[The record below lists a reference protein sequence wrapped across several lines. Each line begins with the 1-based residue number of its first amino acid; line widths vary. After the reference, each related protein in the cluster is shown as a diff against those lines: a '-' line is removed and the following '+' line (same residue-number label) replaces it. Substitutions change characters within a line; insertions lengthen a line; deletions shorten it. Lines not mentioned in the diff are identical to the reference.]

1 MPLTLA
7 PFWIVMLYY
16 ARRPVEAGFS
26 PPHTNS
32 KLPDNL
38 LAVNSSSGVAPRI
51 SLERMFS
58 PLSQDQM
65 QLPDLACESLANV

>member
-1 MPLTLA
+1 
-7 PFWIVMLYY
+7 MLYY
-16 ARRPVEAGFS
+16 ARLPVEVGFS

-38 LAVNSSSGVAPRI
+38 LVVNSSSGTAPRI
-51 SLERMFS
+51 SLEGIFS

-65 QLPDLACESLANV
+65 QLPDLECESLANV